1 MGAHQIH
8 IAQHHFRRV
17 VFHNGHDGILQP
29 LASVQTPDVVD
40 DGSAVRIV
48 HHAVQLAP
56 GKVSAAL
63 AAGEFVGGILPHFS
77 QQQSI
82 GLDLVNPLAQQP
94 DEFIRQLV
102 GHIQPVA
109 VGTQPEPVGHHAV
122 LVPDDII
129 QEGWLHFVH
138 CGQGIKIP
146 PAVVAAGPGVE
157 GVPAAVGRLLG
168 VVSAAAVKM
177 SLPVKVQ
184 AVRTGVG
191 EYPIQNHPDAPVV
204 GSLAHGGKILLGAQH
219 GVGGFVITGVVAVRR
234 KALGNGV
241 QIQNGGAQTGDI
253 VHFFCDAPEIAAVE
267 IVVQDNALAGGLPV
281 DIFVPVLVDGVR
293 LQLAG

>member
-1 MGAHQIH
+1 MGAQQIH

-17 VFHNGHDGILQP
+17 VFHNGHDGILQA
-29 LASVQTPDVVD
+29 LASVQTTDVVD

-94 DEFIRQLV
+94 DKLIRQLV
-102 GHIQPVA
+102 GHIQSVA

-157 GVPAAVGRLLG
+157 GVPATVGRLLG

-191 EYPIQNHPDAPVV
+191 EHPIQNHPDAPVV
-204 GSLAHGGKILLGAQH
+204 GCLAHGGKIFLGAQH
-219 GVGGFVITGVVAVRR
+219 GIGGFVITGVVAVGG

-241 QIQNGGAQTGDI
+241 QVQNGGAKTGDI
-253 VHFFCDAPEIAAVE
+253 VHFLCDAPEIAAVE